1 MEPGSTGRP
10 RCGVFQGGLSESRA
24 TAQFLSLSSSP
35 LSVVSLSDVL
45 NLPLSP
51 LSPLKYALRLVLSL
65 FLHLFILILLIIT
78 RSPVRFVILRTHFW
92 FHLSIL
98 IRTLCLRVQCPL
110 SFSFPSAIRSPSQ
123 PVYRGKPHPPSTMAG
138 PAPPSP

>member
-1 MEPGSTGRP
+1 MCHGA
-10 RCGVFQGGLSESRA
+10 GVGGTTEMRGFCNGASQSFPCHR
-24 TAQFLSLSSSP
+24 QSLSLSSSQV
-35 LSVVSLSDVL
+35 SAVSLSDVL

-51 LSPLKYALRLVLSL
+51 LSPLKHALRLVLSL

-92 FHLSIL
+92 FQLSII

-123 PVYRGKPHPPSTMAG
+123 PV
-138 PAPPSP
+138 